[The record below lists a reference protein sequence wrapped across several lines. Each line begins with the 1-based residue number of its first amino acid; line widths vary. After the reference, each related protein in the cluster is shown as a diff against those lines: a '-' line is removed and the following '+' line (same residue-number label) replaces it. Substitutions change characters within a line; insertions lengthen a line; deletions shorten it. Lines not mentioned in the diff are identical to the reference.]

1 MIHGGDI
8 YTASEVTGKAL
19 PEIID
24 MSSSVNPLPLP
35 ERIQRKIIEKIP
47 LLHKYP
53 DTEVRA
59 FKRTLSNLYG
69 IPSENIVCGN
79 GSTELI
85 YLTVKSLK
93 PESALILEPTFT
105 EYERA
110 CRINEIKVIERILTL
125 DKEKIFG
132 LLRKAM
138 QERKYEMV
146 FICNPNNP
154 TGWLIE
160 KEEILKLASLYE
172 KTIFLIDEAFIDFA
186 PDKTLLRHSISS
198 NIIVLRSL
206 TKFYGL
212 AGLRFGYAVASSEV
226 IEKIKKYRQPWSI
239 NSLAQ
244 WIAEEI
250 IRDEDFKKQSYEF
263 FKRQKDFFEY
273 SLNEL
278 KLKYFPSVAN
288 FYLIEIPEKGL
299 FQYMLERG
307 ILVRECSDF
316 YGGNENF
323 IRVSVKNRAE
333 NEKFFNELK
342 KFLRS

>member
-1 MIHGGDI
+1 MHGGDI
-8 YTASEVTGKAL
+8 YTVSEFTGKA
-19 PEIID
+19 PYEIKD

-35 ERIQRKIIEKIP
+35 ERIKIKIIEKTP

-53 DTEVRA
+53 DTEARA
-59 FKRTLSNLYG
+59 FISTISNLYD
-69 IPSENIVCGN
+69 IPSENIICGN
-79 GSTELI
+79 GSTDLI
-85 YLTVKSLK
+85 YLTVKTLK
-93 PESALILEPTFT
+93 PESVLILEPTFT
-105 EYERA
+105 EYQRA
-110 CRINEIKVIERILTL
+110 CSINEIKNIDRIFTL
-125 DKEKIFG
+125 NKEKIFG
-132 LLRKAM
+132 LLRKTM

-154 TGWLIE
+154 TGWLIDN
-160 KEEILKLASLYE
+160 EEILKVASLYE

-186 PDKTLLRHSISS
+186 PDKTLLRNSIQS

-226 IEKIKKYRQPWSI
+226 IRKIKDYRLPWNI

-250 IRDEDFKKQSYEF
+250 IRDEDFKKKSYEF
-263 FKRQKDFFEY
+263 FKKEKDFFEC
-273 SLNEL
+273 SLNKL
-278 KLKYFPSVAN
+278 KIKYFPSVAN
-288 FYLIEIPEKGL
+288 FYLIEIPKKGL

-307 ILVRECSDF
+307 ILIRECSDF
-316 YGGNENF
+316 YGLNENF
-323 IRVSVKNRAE
+323 IRVSVKNRPE
-333 NEKFFNELK
+333 NKTFFNELK